1 MEHERLPLSFAGAGA
16 GAQVPAQSVAGGAV
30 LHDPL
35 QHLPNPAGHI
45 HAGLRRSAVPQ

>member
-16 GAQVPAQSVAGGAV
+16 QVPAQSVAGGTV